1 MINLAKRNIKNNTSI
16 DLSRTPDEDHHS
28 SVFQIDDRQVFKV
41 EEGKQMVVHNRL
53 NLYGRLII
61 RGQLILI

>member
-28 SVFQIDDRQVFKV
+28 SVFQIDDRQVFKI
-41 EEGKQMVVHNRL
+41 EDGKQILVVMCTT
-53 NLYGRLII
+53 
-61 RGQLILI
+61 LILFCQELTNKT